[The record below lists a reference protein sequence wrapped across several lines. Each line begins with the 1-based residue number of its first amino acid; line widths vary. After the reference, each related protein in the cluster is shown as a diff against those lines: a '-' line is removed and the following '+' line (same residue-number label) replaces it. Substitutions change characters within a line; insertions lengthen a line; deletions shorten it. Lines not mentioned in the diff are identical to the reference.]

1 MGKKWKVVDG
11 HPNYEVSRMGQ
22 VRNIRTGNI
31 LAPYDDG
38 SGYLRVKLDGENCR
52 LHILVAVAHVP
63 NPDPETKNIVN
74 HKRGKKHDCRASQLE
89 WVTQAENIQHAWDTG
104 LCKRKRRRKVVVVT
118 CKDCQYYS
126 HCLESSREYPCKDF
140 KKKEGET
147 SWRQK
152 KTLKTGSRPI

>member
-52 LHILVAVAHVP
+52 LHILVAVAHIP

-74 HKRGKKHDCRASQLE
+74 HKRGKSMIAEHHNLNGSHRLKIFNTLGTQDCASE
-89 WVTQAENIQHAWDTG
+89 
-104 LCKRKRRRKVVVVT
+104 
-118 CKDCQYYS
+118 
-126 HCLESSREYPCKDF
+126 
-140 KKKEGET
+140 KKKEGGGGDLQ
-147 SWRQK
+147 RLP
-152 KTLKTGSRPI
+152 TLQSLFGRFKGIPL

>member
-1 MGKKWKVVDG
+1 
-11 HPNYEVSRMGQ
+11 MGQ

-52 LHILVAVAHVP
+52 LHILVAVAHIP

-89 WVTQAENIQHAWDTG
+89 WVTQ
-104 LCKRKRRRKVVVVT
+104 
-118 CKDCQYYS
+118 DCASEKEEGRWWGDLQRLPTLQS
-126 HCLESSREYPCKDF
+126 LFGRF
-140 KKKEGET
+140 KGIP
-147 SWRQK
+147 
-152 KTLKTGSRPI
+152 L

>member
-11 HPNYEVSRMGQ
+11 HPNYEVSKMGQ

-63 NPDPETKNIVN
+63 NPEPETKNIVN

-104 LCKRKRRRKVVVVT
+104 LCRRKKV
-118 CKDCQYYS
+118 
-126 HCLESSREYPCKDF
+126 
-140 KKKEGET
+140 
-147 SWRQK
+147 
-152 KTLKTGSRPI
+152 KTGGGRKKL

>member
-1 MGKKWKVVDG
+1 MNSWVVIDLGQKWKVVDG

-104 LCKRKRRRKVVVVT
+104 LCKRKGRKVNHGT
-118 CKDCQYYS
+118 
-126 HCLESSREYPCKDF
+126 R
-140 KKKEGET
+140 KK
-147 SWRQK
+147 
-152 KTLKTGSRPI
+152 L